1 MADQRYSDSEEA
13 IFRAAI
19 EEFGRSGKTG
29 ARMKTIAADAGVN
42 KALIHYY
49 FRDKDHLYDAVFDFV
64 FARFMETLLDAV
76 RDAQTF
82 DEVLW
87 SVIDRYIDF
96 LTRYNQYPLLLQQE
110 FDTGGETWQKKYNQ
124 IQEKY
129 KSTPSTVFKKR
140 MREAVESGE
149 IRNVDPLQ
157 TWITV
162 LGACAYTFIAYPII
176 QCLRPDVEQHRNKFL
191 QERKKHIYDL
201 IISSLKV
208 TGDNK

>member
-19 EEFGRSGKTG
+19 EEFGKSGKTG
-29 ARMKTIAADAGVN
+29 ARMKAIAEGAGVN

-64 FARFMETLLDAV
+64 FERFIETLVYAV
-76 RDAQTF
+76 RDAETF
-82 DEVLW
+82 EEVLW
-87 SVIDRYIDF
+87 SVIDRYMDF
-96 LTRYNQYPLLLQQE
+96 LNKYNQYPLLLQQE
-110 FDTGGETWQKKYNQ
+110 FDTGGKTWQKKYNEAQ
-124 IQEKY
+124 DKY
-129 KSTPSTVFKKR
+129 KMTPSAVFKQR
-140 MREAVESGE
+140 MREAVERGE
-149 IRNVDPLQ
+149 IRKVDPLQ

-176 QCLRPDVEQHRNKFL
+176 QCLRPDLEQHKSKFL

-201 IISSLKV
+201 IIKSLKA
-208 TGDNK
+208 TGEHK

>member
-19 EEFGRSGKTG
+19 EEFGKMGKTG
-29 ARMKTIAADAGVN
+29 ARMKAIANGAGVN

-76 RDAQTF
+76 RDTETF
-82 DEVLW
+82 DDVLW
-87 SVIDRYIDF
+87 SVIDRYMDF
-96 LTRYNQYPLLLQQE
+96 LNKYNQYPLLLQQE
-110 FDTGGETWQKKYNQ
+110 FDTGGETWQKKYSQ
-124 IQEKY
+124 VQVKY
-129 KSTPSTVFKKR
+129 KMTPSSVFKER
-140 MREAVESGE
+140 MREAVNNGE

-162 LGACAYTFIAYPII
+162 LGACAYTFIAFPMI
-176 QCLRPDVEQHRNKFL
+176 QCMHPDVEQHRNKFL

-201 IISSLKV
+201 IEESLKV